1 MPGLQQ
7 KYSPTGTAKAEQS
20 SQTLSLRNTAPQST
34 YTVFL
39 YNSWSVKTPPSILH
53 FVVCKLLPFLM
64 LLRGISGIFIH
75 AVGEHVRVEV
85 NLRAS
90 LPLLKCSSNSSWIK
104 MKIFLVINLLT
115 CLSFNQTSAPFL
127 A

>member
-1 MPGLQQ
+1 MPGLLQ
-7 KYSPTGTAKAEQS
+7 KHSLTGTDKVEES
-20 SQTLSLRNTAPQST
+20 SQTLSPQSTAPHTT

-53 FVVCKLLPFLM
+53 FVVSELLPFLT
-64 LLRGISGIFIH
+64 LLRGISRIFVH

-85 NLRAS
+85 NLSIR
-90 LPLLKCSSNSSWIK
+90 LLRLKCSSNSSWNR
-104 MKIFLVINLLT
+104 MEGFPGNLLINLLF
-115 CLSFNQTSAPFL
+115 FNQTSYPFT